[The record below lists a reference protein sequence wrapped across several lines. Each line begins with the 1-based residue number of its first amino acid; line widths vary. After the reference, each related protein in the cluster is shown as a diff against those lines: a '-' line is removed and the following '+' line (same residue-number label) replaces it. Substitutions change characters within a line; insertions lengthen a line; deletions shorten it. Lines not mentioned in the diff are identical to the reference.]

1 MRHAKA
7 YAKFLVGLLV
17 PAGCGCAEAFLGL
30 GSLFDSIG
38 GGLNTIGTCL
48 SPLAPIDLNAVFSSV
63 EQISW
68 LDDSAEITDAPQPEV
83 QAFFREQLG
92 QDVVPADYLT
102 MRFYGLGPLSGG
114 NVVELEPLS
123 ERISHVYLYDSDFA
137 LIPAGATR
145 DFDGRRRILQVP
157 IPRDS
162 SAVDLRLDLAFLSE
176 TGESIARLT
185 RRNDVAPLTPR
196 SQTVVLHFSGQTEI
210 LFRSGWL
217 LPTAIGPIDDGAARQ
232 AAVEEFRALYAP
244 FHLTV
249 LTDEDPPPDGPF
261 SIIYIG
267 PAEPPFDYYGFAET
281 VDVGNVYQDDV
292 AVVDA
297 NRPAIAMA
305 RLLGPDVYGRALG
318 GIAAH
323 EMGHLLGLYHVSD
336 PDALMTGAQCQGAG
350 LDIERMLRRQLRE
363 APVTAAVAGLQEW
376 VIGYQEPA
384 DYLLAVLGPAGPP

>member
-1 MRHAKA
+1 M
-7 YAKFLVGLLV
+7 
-17 PAGCGCAEAFLGL
+17 
-30 GSLFDSIG
+30 
-38 GGLNTIGTCL
+38 
-48 SPLAPIDLNAVFSSV
+48 
-63 EQISW
+63 
-68 LDDSAEITDAPQPEV
+68 
-83 QAFFREQLG
+83 
-92 QDVVPADYLT
+92 
-102 MRFYGLGPLSGG
+102 
-114 NVVELEPLS
+114 
-123 ERISHVYLYDSDFA
+123 
-137 LIPAGATR
+137 
-145 DFDGRRRILQVP
+145 
-157 IPRDS
+157 
-162 SAVDLRLDLAFLSE
+162 
-176 TGESIARLT
+176 
-185 RRNDVAPLTPR
+185 
-196 SQTVVLHFSGQTEI
+196 
-210 LFRSGWL
+210 
-217 LPTAIGPIDDGAARQ
+217 PTAIGPIDDGAARQ

-267 PAEPPFDYYGFAET
+267 PAEPPFDYYGFSET

-297 NRPAIAMA
+297 NRPAIAIA

-318 GIAAH
+318 AIASH